1 MTRPLLLVGASGLG
15 REAAEAVRAAGE
27 WDLVGWADDDPAIWG
42 TSIDGLP
49 VLGGPDVLLAN
60 EDWRALLCPGSG
72 AGRAGLAGRLAAQGV
87 RDSRYATVVHPSA
100 VVPSSCTLGVGSLVL
115 AGTVLT
121 ASVQVGRH
129 VVLMPGCV
137 LTHDD
142 VLEDFATLGARVALA
157 GAVTV
162 ETGAYMGTGSLVR
175 EHLHV
180 GQWSVVGMGS
190 VVLQDVPAHEVW
202 VGVPARLLRPQPVR
216 GGAPEATAISGIGWQ
231 GAPKEGR
238 PVHRIERWVR

>member
-15 REAAEAVRAAGE
+15 REAAEAVRASGD
-27 WDLVGWADDDPAIWG
+27 WHLVGWVDDDAALWG

-49 VLGGPDVLLAN
+49 VLGGLDVLLAYD
-60 EDWRALLCPGSG
+60 DWSALLCPGSG
-72 AGRAGLAGRLAAQGV
+72 AGRAALAGRFGAMGV
-87 RDSRYATVVHPSA
+87 QDSRYATVVHPEA
-100 VVPSSCTLGVGSLVL
+100 VVPASCTLGVGSIVL

-129 VVLMPGCV
+129 VVLMPGCI

-142 VLEDFATLGARVALA
+142 VVEDFATFGARVALA

-162 ETGAYMGTGSLVR
+162 EAGAYLGTGSLVR

-180 GQWSVVGMGS
+180 GQWSLIGMGS

-202 VGVPARLLRPQPVR
+202 VGVPARLLRSQPVSVR
-216 GGAPEATAISGIGWQ
+216 APDEAASSGITRQ
-231 GAPKEGR
+231 GASAEGE
-238 PVHRIERWVR
+238 PLHGVERWST